1 MVKALLQ
8 RGTLH
13 LVTPRDLWAFA
24 IARRELGA
32 NYWPPAYER
41 SFPERKIAQLARS
54 LAQTLRSSPLPW
66 AELRRL
72 LEPHANQK
80 VTPALLW
87 RRVQGYEAF
96 VHVPPSGTWGYGGD
110 GVYSAA
116 EAVVDGTAP
125 APAKAVEHL
134 IRRYLAAFGPATVQ
148 DVAQW
153 AGLQRTGLLAAAI
166 ARLDLRTFEDE
177 NGETLFDLPR
187 APLPDPET
195 PAPPR
200 LVPRFDDLVLSH
212 ADRTRILG
220 DIPAT
225 RIVSKNA
232 LVQATMLVDGFVA
245 GTWQLEDG
253 RVRLEPF
260 GRLSR
265 EVKTALA
272 EEAARVEALVA

>member
-1 MVKALLQ
+1 VVKALLQ

-13 LVTPRDLWAFA
+13 LVAPRDLWAFA

-41 SFPERKIAQLARS
+41 NFPERKIAALARS
-54 LAQTLRSSPLPW
+54 LADTLQLSPLSW
-66 AELRRL
+66 AELRVL
-72 LEPHANQK
+72 LEPHATSR
-80 VTPALLW
+80 VSPAFLW

-110 GVYSAA
+110 GVYLTA
-116 EAVVDGTAP
+116 DGTP
-125 APAKAVEHL
+125 PRPDEAVEHS

-148 DVAQW
+148 DVGQW
-153 AGLQRTGLLAAAI
+153 AGIQRTGPLASAI
-166 ARLDLRTFEDE
+166 DGLDLRTFEDE
-177 NGETLFDLPR
+177 SGETLFDLPR

-220 DIPAT
+220 DVAAA

-232 LVQATMLVDGFVA
+232 LVQATILVDGFVA

-260 GRLSR
+260 GRLPR
-265 EVKTALA
+265 EVKAALA
-272 EEAARVEALVA
+272 EEAQRVEAFVA

>member
-13 LVTPRDLWAFA
+13 LVTPRDLWTFA
-24 IARRELGA
+24 VARRELGA

-41 SFPERKIAQLARS
+41 SVPERKLAELARS
-54 LAQTLRSSPLPW
+54 LAKTLRSSPLPW

-72 LEPHANQK
+72 LEPHATQK

-96 VHVPPSGTWGYGGD
+96 VHVPPSGIWGYGGD
-110 GVYSAA
+110 GVYAA
-116 EAVVDGTAP
+116 ADGTAP
-125 APAKAVEHL
+125 DPAEACEHL

-148 DVAQW
+148 DVGQW
-153 AGLQRTGLLAAAI
+153 AGLQRTGPLAAAI
-166 ARLDLRTFEDE
+166 ARLDLRTFADE
-177 NGETLFDLPR
+177 QGETLFDLPR
-187 APLPDPET
+187 VPLPDPET

-220 DIPAT
+220 DIPAA

-232 LVQATMLVDGFVA
+232 LVQATMLVDGLVA

-260 GRLSR
+260 VRLSR
-265 EVKTALA
+265 EAKTALA

>member
-1 MVKALLQ
+1 VVKALLQ

-24 IARRELGA
+24 VARRELGA

-41 SFPERKIAQLARS
+41 SLPERKLAALARS
-54 LAQTLRSSPLPW
+54 LAKSLRSSPLPW
-66 AELRRL
+66 AELRVL
-72 LEPHANQK
+72 LEPHATSR
-80 VTPALLW
+80 VSPAFLW
-87 RRVQGYEAF
+87 RRVQGYQAF
-96 VHVPPSGTWGYGGD
+96 VHVPPSGTWGYSGD
-110 GVYSAA
+110 GVYATA
-116 EAVVDGTAP
+116 DGTAP
-125 APAKAVEHL
+125 EPAEACERL

-148 DVAQW
+148 DVGQW
-153 AGLQRTGLLAAAI
+153 AGLQRTGPLAAAI

-177 NGETLFDLPR
+177 NGETLYDLPR
-187 APLPDPET
+187 APLPDAET

-220 DIPAT
+220 DVPAS

-232 LVQATMLVDGFVA
+232 LVQASILVDGFVA

-260 GRLSR
+260 GRLPR
-265 EVKTALA
+265 EVKTALV
-272 EEAARVEALVA
+272 EEVERVEAFVG